1 MYKYVKTIAQFLSE
15 TMGTVKLFIAITMA
29 YSCCF
34 SLEGN
39 LDFPDFLQKSYIT
52 WTAGTIKPSNIVS
65 KVLFQ

>member
-1 MYKYVKTIAQFLSE
+1 MYKYVKTIAQFLSK

-52 WTAGTIKPSNIVS
+52 
-65 KVLFQ
+65 